1 MRVGTAP
8 SSRVD
13 EKKKRRAEHDKNAQT
28 FKFQP
33 RPFASALLFD
43 PSASHK
49 PTQPTTVG
57 SVSKYMVSVSVA
69 RTPFS

>member
-1 MRVGTAP
+1 MRVRTAP
-8 SSRVD
+8 NSRVD

-33 RPFASALLFD
+33 RPVACAFTFD

-69 RTPFS
+69 RTHCS